1 MKKLVLIFV
10 FLGMLYPATAS
21 HIVGG
26 ELSLV
31 HVAGNPYTYRFE
43 LILYYDSK
51 NGQTGGDPNIFI
63 RIFRKSNHQPV
74 NGTQLIQLT
83 AQGIINPQFGAIG
96 TPVEYFQPVCSD
108 GSMET
113 NRVFYQSNVITLSS
127 TVYNDPAG
135 YYVVWERCCRN
146 YNITNIYTEDPN
158 NGGVYSRIAGQI
170 FYLEFPAVVKNGVPF
185 INSSPQLFPPLRDYA
200 CPNRKYFVDFKGTD
214 PDGDS
219 LVYSIVTPLNSV
231 ERINALPPGN
241 IPNPGPYDSVQW
253 KPGFSFNNIM
263 HGNPDLKISED
274 GLLTVTPS
282 PLSRGLFVFAVRCE
296 EFRNGVK
303 IGEVRR
309 DFQMLVQDACPDAE
323 PPAIV
328 GRELDDVTFGTTG
341 ALNVVFNT
349 FVTDDQRCFE
359 VSVSDPDALK
369 FDDGFEEY
377 IRIEAIPIGFKKDIS
392 GILPVVR
399 NTTITNGGTAVFR
412 ICLPECPYVLSGVYQ
427 IGIIAFDNACT
438 LPLSDTLI
446 VTVHQ
451 TPPPNQAPQ
460 FSTVS
465 EIVESVPEAGTKQ
478 WPIHVSDNDG
488 DLINYRLV
496 AVGFQLENF
505 GMTFTEPQS
514 GQSGS
519 PLSKTLAWNPKC
531 DVFDFTNKS
540 NFKLYFIVDDV
551 DKCLLKNTDTT
562 YFDLNVIDFSQI
574 TPPVIN
580 NSIESFADSLTVTA
594 QVYGNPLIVDVTGM
608 DVDNTPIVLRAEG
621 IGFDAFAYGVSFPE
635 VLGQGSVA
643 SQFRWDLQ
651 CDSINLEKRDSFEF
665 MLVVVD
671 SLNKCG
677 FYKADTLHL
686 LVQVEPPEEKEF
698 VPPNVFSPNND
709 EKNAFFAMVEYDE
722 DTGEFESIL
731 PEDNCFGEFMNI
743 RIYDRW
749 GKEVFESTDRDF
761 KWYGEG
767 MPPGV
772 YYYYLRYTNRGYK
785 GIVSIRL

>member
-1 MKKLVLIFV
+1 MKRLLLG
-10 FLGMLYPATAS
+10 FLFFCSFLPAIGS

-26 ELSLV
+26 EMALV
-31 HVAGNPYTYRFE
+31 HVDGSPYSYRFQ
-43 LILYYDSK
+43 LILYYDFK
-51 NGQTGGDPNIFI
+51 NGETGGDANVFI

-83 AQGIINPQFGAIG
+83 AEGPRHPSGYAIG

-113 NRVFYQSNVITLSS
+113 NRVFYQSNVIILSPEL
-127 TVYNDPAG
+127 YNDPGG

-158 NGGVYSRIAGQI
+158 NGGIYPRIAGQI
-170 FYLEFPAVVKNGVPF
+170 FYLEFPAVVQNGVPF

-219 LVYSIVTPLNSV
+219 LAYSIVTPINSV

-253 KPGFSFNNIM
+253 KPGFSSHDIM
-263 HGNPDLKISED
+263 HGNPDLKISDD

-328 GRELDDVTFGTTG
+328 GRELGDAVFGTTG
-341 ALNVVFNT
+341 SLNVVFNT
-349 FVTDDQRCFE
+349 FVSDAQRCFE
-359 VSVSDPDALK
+359 VSVSDSDALK
-369 FDDGFEEY
+369 FDDGFSEF
-377 IRIEAIPIGFKKDIS
+377 IRIEAIPIGFKKDVS
-392 GILPVVR
+392 GILPAVKS
-399 NTTITNGGTAVFR
+399 TTITNGGTAVFR
-412 ICLPECPYVLSGVYQ
+412 ICLPECPYTTTGVYQ
-427 IGIIAFDNACT
+427 LGIIAFDNACT

-451 TPPPNQAPQ
+451 APPPNSLPQ
-460 FSTVS
+460 FSTAS
-465 EIVESVPEAGTKQ
+465 EIVESVPEAGSKQ
-478 WPIHVSDNDG
+478 WPIHVSDGDG
-488 DLINYRLV
+488 DRINYRLV
-496 AVGFQLENF
+496 AEGFQLENF
-505 GMTFTEPQS
+505 GMTFTEPRS
-514 GQSGS
+514 GQSES
-519 PLSKTLAWNPKC
+519 PFSKTLTWNPKC
-531 DVFDFTNKS
+531 DVYDFTNKS
-540 NFKLYFIVDDV
+540 NFKLYFIIDDV
-551 DKCLLKNTDTT
+551 DACLLKHADTT
-562 YFDLNVIDFSQI
+562 YFDLSVIDFSQI

-580 NSIESFADSLTVTA
+580 NSLVDLAESIEVSMKM
-594 QVYGNPLIVDVTGM
+594 YGAPLVFDVSGT
-608 DVDNTPIVLRAEG
+608 DVDNTPILLRAEG
-621 IGFDAFAYGVSFPE
+621 IGFNAAAYGVSFPQAFA
-635 VLGQGSVA
+635 QGSVQ
-643 SQFRWDLQ
+643 SKFSWELL
-651 CDSINLEKRDSFEF
+651 CDSINLELKDVFEF
-665 MLVVVD
+665 RLVVVD

-686 LVQVEPPEEKEF
+686 TVNIEPADEKEF
-698 VPPNVFSPNND
+698 IPPNVFSPND
-709 EKNAFFAMVEYDE
+709 DAKNAFFAMVEYNE
-722 DTGEFESIL
+722 ETHEFVNIL
-731 PEDNCFGEFMNI
+731 PIDDCYGKFVNI

-749 GKEVFESTDRDF
+749 GKEVFKSSDRDF
-761 KWYGEG
+761 RWYGEG

-785 GIVSIRL
+785 GIVSLRL